1 MQNFKIVYALDKYDF
16 TIFFLFC
23 FQERREKKNRLKAA
37 KDNFNTLL
45 TESKLS
51 ARTTYS
57 EFANKFSKEDRFK
70 GIEKSR
76 ERESLFNEYMIEIKK
91 KDREER
97 TAKKEQAKK
106 EFVAMLKEF
115 AEDPDN
121 GIDRY
126 TINIKYI
133 TPPSTK
139 KLPLFSDGPLNLH

>member
-1 MQNFKIVYALDKYDF
+1 M
-16 TIFFLFC
+16 
-23 FQERREKKNRLKAA
+23 KAA

-115 AEDPDN
+115 AENPDN

-126 TINIKYI
+126 AIIIKYI
-133 TPPSTK
+133 ISPPSK
-139 KLPLFSDGPLNLH
+139 KLPLFSDVPVSLN